1 MTGVHARSC
10 LFPDSAAKDRVCG
23 AGASVRRRTP
33 LKALLLAQIL
43 LAWPFLGGC
52 AGPSDKVP
60 APPATGDQVPVYGYE
75 IVREYPH
82 DPEAFTQG
90 LIYHDGLLYEGTGIQ
105 GASTIR
111 KVELGTGEV
120 LQIRRLPSR
129 YFGEGIALWED
140 RLLQLTWKSHVGFV
154 YEREGLR
161 QIGEFTYPTQGWG
174 LTHDGSRLIMSDG
187 TAILRFYDPD
197 TFEETGRIEVR
208 DSEGAIEKLNEL
220 EYVQGEIY
228 ANVWQTDRIA
238 TISPKTGDVIGWID
252 LGGLKPEPD
261 PDHPID
267 VLNGIAYDA
276 EGGRLFVTGKYWP
289 KLFEIK
295 LVDGG

>member
-1 MTGVHARSC
+1 MTAVYARSC
-10 LFPDSAAKDRVCG
+10 RSPDGAA
-23 AGASVRRRTP
+23 ASVGRRSP

-43 LAWPFLGGC
+43 LAWSFLAGC
-52 AGPSDKVP
+52 AGPSDEIP
-60 APPATGDQVPVYGYE
+60 APPTTRDQVPVYGYE
-75 IVREYPH
+75 IVHEYPH

-90 LIYHDGLLYEGTGIQ
+90 LIYHDGFLYEGTGIN

-111 KVELGTGEV
+111 KVELETGKV
-120 LQIRRLPSR
+120 LENRHLPSQ
-129 YFGEGIALWED
+129 YFGEGVALWQD
-140 RLLQLTWKSHVGFV
+140 RLFQLTWQSQVGFV

-161 QIGEFTYPTQGWG
+161 QIGEFTYTTEGWG
-174 LTHDGSRLIMSDG
+174 LTQDGDRLIMSDG
-187 TAILRFYDPD
+187 TAVLRFYDPD

-208 DSEGAIEKLNEL
+208 DSQGAVEKLNEL

-238 TISPKTGDVIGWID
+238 RISPETGDVVGWID
-252 LGGLKPEPD
+252 LAGLKPEPD

-295 LVDGG
+295 LVAGG